1 LSRNGQW
8 QGWNELRGRLNPSM
22 DATAIDEALRSGA
35 PGQAGYRMKGRD
47 LLAEIDGE
55 LIDEVSLHRVDRSG
69 ALTNPVD
76 AVYQSRSA
84 DGACTGAP
92 R

>member
-1 LSRNGQW
+1 
-8 QGWNELRGRLNPSM
+8 M

-55 LIDEVSLHRVDRSG
+55 LIDEVSLHRVD
-69 ALTNPVD
+69 
-76 AVYQSRSA
+76 
-84 DGACTGAP
+84 
-92 R
+92 